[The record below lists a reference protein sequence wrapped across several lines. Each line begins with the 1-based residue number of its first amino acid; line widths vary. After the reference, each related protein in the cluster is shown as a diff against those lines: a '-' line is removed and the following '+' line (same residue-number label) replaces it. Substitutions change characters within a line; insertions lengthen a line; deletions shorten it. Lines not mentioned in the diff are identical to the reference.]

1 MINCGFKFNC
11 FCSLDFNIFS
21 KKEKTNTGGFFMDKK
36 EQDYQEYIKN
46 IADQLEK
53 AKIGDYITI
62 MQNPARMVIL
72 NFTAGIA
79 RGLGIAV
86 GFAILGA
93 IVIYMLQRLV
103 LLNLPII
110 GGVITEIVKM
120 VQTKAR

>member
-1 MINCGFKFNC
+1 
-11 FCSLDFNIFS
+11 
-21 KKEKTNTGGFFMDKK
+21 MDKK

-62 MQNPARMVIL
+62 MQNPIRMVIL

-110 GGVITEIVKM
+110 GGVVTEIIKM
-120 VQTKAR
+120 VQTKAK

>member
-1 MINCGFKFNC
+1 
-11 FCSLDFNIFS
+11 
-21 KKEKTNTGGFFMDKK
+21 MDKK

>member
-1 MINCGFKFNC
+1 
-11 FCSLDFNIFS
+11 
-21 KKEKTNTGGFFMDKK
+21 MDKNQ
-36 EQDYQEYIKN
+36 QDYQEYIKN

-53 AKIGDYITI
+53 SKIGDYITI
-62 MQNPARMVIL
+62 MQNPLRMVIL

>member
-1 MINCGFKFNC
+1 
-11 FCSLDFNIFS
+11 
-21 KKEKTNTGGFFMDKK
+21 MDKK

-62 MQNPARMVIL
+62 MQNPTRMVIL